1 MASVPAVRPRPA
13 PMASIPAPET
23 QAEIPATPP
32 PAAGDVADCATWGMA
47 AKPKANGSVGCTTP
61 VVATTPDPGHY
72 PLALPLHPEVAIAT
86 SAPPS
91 PAPPGPTQRP
101 MATTTQISRI
111 TPPQAT
117 TQPYWANQPRP
128 TSGSQL
134 YQFRLASLQA
144 GELYTRADSQRYAAQ
159 WQGAGSN
166 PTHQDWQALLQR
178 EAAVM
183 AQAQGS
189 NRLSV
194 VVGDSLSLWLP
205 AEALPRDRFWL
216 NQSISGETTAH
227 MLRRIHYFANTRPTT
242 IHVMAGIN
250 DLKNGA
256 SDAEVVNNLNQM
268 LTRLRQQHPQA
279 QIVLYSILPTRWA
292 NLPSDR
298 IQRLN
303 NHLAYLARQRQ
314 VTFANLQPTFTDG
327 QGHLHRDLTTDGLH
341 LSPRG
346 YGVWQATLLSY

>member
-1 MASVPAVRPRPA
+1 M
-13 PMASIPAPET
+13 PET
-23 QAEIPATPP
+23 QAEIPVILASEVATVT
-32 PAAGDVADCATWGMA
+32 DCVAWGMA
-47 AKPKANGSVGCTTP
+47 AKPKTNGSTGCTTATIDP
-61 VVATTPDPGHY
+61 VPNAGNY
-72 PLALPLHPEVAIAT
+72 PLALPLHAEPVTAAT
-86 SAPPS
+86 SSRPQPSTLPPS
-91 PAPPGPTQRP
+91 RP
-101 MATTTQISRI
+101 MPTASPVPIGRLAP
-111 TPPQAT
+111 PPQAT
-117 TQPYWANQPRP
+117 TQTATRP
-128 TSGSQL
+128 TTQPAWARQVRPSSGPQL
-134 YQFRLASLQA
+134 YQFRLASLRA
-144 GELYTRADSQRYAAQ
+144 GELYTRAAPARYAPQ
-159 WQGAGSN
+159 WQGAVAN

-227 MLRRIHYFANTRPTT
+227 MLRRLHYFANTRPTT

-256 SDAEVVNNLNQM
+256 SDGEVVNNLNQL

-279 QIVLYSILPTRWA
+279 QIVLYSILPTRWSH
-292 NLPSDR
+292 LPSDR
-298 IQRLN
+298 IQRIN
-303 NHLAYLARQRQ
+303 NHLAYLARQQR
-314 VTFANLQPTFTDG
+314 VVFANLQPTFADG
-327 QGHLHRDLTTDGLH
+327 QGHLRRDLTTDGLH
-341 LSPRG
+341 LSPQG